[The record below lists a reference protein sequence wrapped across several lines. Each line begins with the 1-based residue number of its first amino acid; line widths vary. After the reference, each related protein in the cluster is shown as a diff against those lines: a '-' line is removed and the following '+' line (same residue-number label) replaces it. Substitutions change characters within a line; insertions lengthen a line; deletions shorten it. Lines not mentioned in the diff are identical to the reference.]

1 MTLDLQVATR
11 NKVNSKANYVSTYL
25 QSLLSNY
32 FEKKVVKF
40 TPYKTWTAQIKK
52 EIDNLQQQLQDC
64 KFRIVFRFGH
74 GNISAEIDTTFS
86 VDGGG
91 VRYMKQHFYVAR
103 FSEDTGVLTEVS
115 SVDSFRTDYTV
126 QEITD
131 KAQKLSEL
139 DKIAR
144 ELKSELSRF
153 Y

>member
-25 QSLLSNY
+25 QTLLSNY
-32 FEKKVVKF
+32 FEKKVVRF

-52 EIDNLQQQLQDC
+52 EIDKLQQQLQDS
-64 KFRIVFRFGH
+64 KFRIVFCFSH
-74 GNISAEIDTTFS
+74 GIISAGIDTTFP

-91 VRYMKQHFYVAR
+91 VRYVRQDLFVAR
-103 FSEDTGVLTEVS
+103 FNSDTGALTEVS

-139 DKIAR
+139 DKIAFQ
-144 ELKSELSRF
+144 LKSELASF

>member
-11 NKVNSKANYVSTYL
+11 NKVNAKANYVSTYL

-52 EIDNLQQQLQDC
+52 EIEELQQRLQDN
-64 KFRIVFRFGH
+64 KFRIVFHFGY
-74 GNISAEIDTTFS
+74 GNVSAEIDTTFS
-86 VDGGG
+86 DDGGR
-91 VRYMKQHFYVAR
+91 VRYVKQHFYVAR
-103 FSEDTGVLTEVS
+103 FNSDTGALTEVYH
-115 SVDSFRTDYTV
+115 VDSFRTDYTA

-131 KAQKLSEL
+131 KSQKLSEL

-144 ELKSELSRF
+144 ELKFELSRF

>member
-32 FEKKVVKF
+32 FEKKVVRF

-52 EIDNLQQQLQDC
+52 EIDNLQQQLQDS
-64 KFRIVFRFGH
+64 KFRIVFHFSH
-74 GNISAEIDTTFS
+74 GVISAGIDTTFP
-86 VDGGG
+86 VNGGS
-91 VRYMKQHFYVAR
+91 VRYVRQDFFVAR
-103 FSEDTGVLTEVS
+103 FNSDTGALTEVS

-126 QEITD
+126 QEIKD
-131 KAQKLSEL
+131 KGEKLFEL
-139 DKIAR
+139 DKIAS
-144 ELKSELSRF
+144 ELKSELARF

>member
-11 NKVNSKANYVSTYL
+11 NKVNAKANYVSTYL

-52 EIDNLQQQLQDC
+52 EIEKLQQQLQDS
-64 KFRIVFRFGH
+64 KFRIVFNFGY
-74 GNISAEIDTTFS
+74 GNIFAEIDTTFP

-91 VRYMKQHFYVAR
+91 VRYVKQHFYVAR
-103 FSEDTGVLTEVS
+103 FNENTGALTEIS
-115 SVDSFRTDYTV
+115 CVDSFRTDYTA
-126 QEITD
+126 QEIEE
-131 KAQKLSEL
+131 KGQKLSEL
-139 DKIAR
+139 SKIVS

>member
-40 TPYKTWTAQIKK
+40 KPYKTWTAQIKK
-52 EIDNLQQQLQDC
+52 EIDILQQQLQDR

-74 GNISAEIDTTFS
+74 GNVSAEIATTFS
-86 VDGGG
+86 VDGSG
-91 VRYMKQHFYVAR
+91 VQYVKQHFYVAR

-115 SVDSFRTDYTV
+115 SVNSFRTDYTV
-126 QEITD
+126 QEIAN
-131 KAQKLSEL
+131 KAQKLYEL

-144 ELKSELSRF
+144 ELKFELACF